1 MKKVVIQIAVLLILL
16 GGMCQAEDFSK
27 IGSVGAQFLKIGVG
41 SRYQGIGEASVAVVN
56 DAYSLYWNPAGL
68 AYIEGSNLTFTN
80 VNWVTDVNLNY
91 VAFGTRIED
100 FGTLG
105 ASVALLSMGDMA
117 VTTIDE
123 PDGTGDMFT
132 ASSFAL
138 TVGYAR
144 FLTTRLTFGASF
156 KYIYEKIYS
165 ETASGIAFDFG
176 TQLHTGYKSLRIGM
190 NISNLGPNMEFSGPN
205 LNVPIE
211 TQSATSRNGEV
222 AVDSYDIPL
231 TFRLGLAYDLIND
244 PDNVI
249 TMIVEAKHPND
260 LEQQASLG
268 GEYNYQDRYFLR
280 AGYKFNYSEQGLT
293 LGGGLNAPMGKNS
306 TLVADYAW
314 SDFGRFDSVH
324 RFSVGFKF

>member
-16 GGMCQAEDFSK
+16 GGMSQADQFSK

-41 SRYQGIGEASVAVVN
+41 SRYQGLGEASVAIVN

-105 ASVALLSMGDMA
+105 ISAALLSMGDME

-138 TVGYAR
+138 TFGYAR
-144 FLTTRLTFGASF
+144 FLTTRLAFGASF
-156 KYIYEKIYS
+156 KYIYEKIYTES
-165 ETASGIAFDFG
+165 AGGIAFDFG

-205 LNVPIE
+205 LKVPIE

-244 PDNVI
+244 PDNTV

-268 GEYNYQDRYFLR
+268 SEYNYRDQYFLR

-293 LGGGLNAPMGKNS
+293 LGGGLNAPIGRNS

-324 RFSVGFKF
+324 RFSIGFKF